1 MALLIV
7 AALIRIFV
15 IPRFKTIPGKVQSVI
30 EKAVEYFDD
39 LAKKSPHKRAREWM
53 HRPAYQSEKLSYQA
67 RLMIRKQGKQTKHLE
82 ADEYV
87 RRRELK

>member
-1 MALLIV
+1 MKKKK
-7 AALIRIFV
+7 RDMH
-15 IPRFKTIPGKVQSVI
+15 TIKSN
-30 EKAVEYFDD
+30 KNRYYDD

>member
-1 MALLIV
+1 MKNRKRDRHTAKGD
-7 AALIRIFV
+7 RDY
-15 IPRFKTIPGKVQSVI
+15 RFAQMSSRDPG
-30 EKAVEYFDD
+30 EKA
-39 LAKKSPHKRAREWM
+39 RERM
-53 HRPAYQSEKLSYQA
+53 RRPAYQSEKLSYQA